1 MSCSNETS
9 KMPPPSPSVTD
20 REHPASAAPPQS
32 ERRPVS
38 LAAGRRAA
46 GRFGAARGAMA
57 RLVLAGIL
65 LLAGSLAPPAL
76 AQSGSLPEPVDPLK
90 RPERSPGLFSLSF
103 SLDYNPGGGQ
113 VFDIDDDGRPYT
125 ERLARHAF
133 SPSLGLRYDASER
146 MELGFTLTLPYAVVQ
161 RLRTYAPDDQR
172 YIEEGRL
179 SSSAAASL
187 AYRAAPE
194 SPYDPTLSVTLARP
208 WSVDLSAAASLL
220 RDPVVVSAAAGYTH
234 SFMPPFENQVRFS
247 AGAGFV
253 ANDRFSFSLR
263 ATLKQAL
270 VFAAPA
276 ELGANFST
284 SYSLNPEGTAQVT
297 LGANAWFGPAATSYG
312 VSLGFSASRLD
323 LGAWLLAGQ
332 EK

>member
-9 KMPPPSPSVTD
+9 KMPPLSPTVTD
-20 REHPASAAPPQS
+20 CEHPAAAPPQS

-46 GRFGAARGAMA
+46 GRFGAARGAVA
-57 RLVLAGIL
+57 RLVFAGIL
-65 LLAGSLAPPAL
+65 LLAGSLAPPSL

-113 VFDIDDDGRPYT
+113 VFDVDDDGHPYA

-133 SPSLGLRYDASER
+133 NPSLGLQYDASER
-146 MELGFTLTLPYAVVQ
+146 MTLGVSLTLPYAIEQ
-161 RLRTYAPDDQR
+161 RLRTYAPEDRR

-179 SSSAAASL
+179 ASSAAVSL

-208 WSVDLSAAASLL
+208 WSVDLSASASLL

-247 AGAGFV
+247 VGAGFV

-284 SYSLNPEGTAQVT
+284 SYSLDPEGTAQVT
-297 LGANAWFGPAATSYG
+297 LGANAWFGPAATNYG

-323 LGAWLLAGQ
+323 LGAWLLTGQ

>member
-9 KMPPPSPSVTD
+9 KAPPPSPAVTD
-20 REHPASAAPPQS
+20 REHPAAAPPQS

-46 GRFGAARGAMA
+46 GRFGAARGAVA

-65 LLAGSLAPPAL
+65 LLAGSLAQPSL

-90 RPERSPGLFSLSF
+90 RSEPSPGLFSLSF
-103 SLDYNPGGGQ
+103 SLGYHPAGGR
-113 VFDIDDDGRPYT
+113 VFDIDADGRPYT

-133 SPSLGLRYDASER
+133 SPSLGLQYDASER
-146 MELGFTLTLPYAVVQ
+146 MELGFTLTLPYAIEQ
-161 RLRTYAPDDQR
+161 RLRTYAPDDRR
-172 YIEEGRL
+172 YIEAGRL
-179 SSSAAASL
+179 ASSAAASL
-187 AYRAAPE
+187 TYRAAPE
-194 SPYDPTLSVTLARP
+194 SSYDPTLSVTLARP

-234 SFMPPFENQVRFS
+234 SFMPPFENQVRVS

-297 LGANAWFGPAATSYG
+297 LGASAWFGPAATSYG
-312 VSLGFSASRLD
+312 VTLGFSASRLD
-323 LGAWLLAGQ
+323 LSAWLVAGQ
-332 EK
+332 KK